1 MSYMQA
7 GKIKLGGIIFQSK
20 TACRTKLRM
29 TTTLGDIIMNF
40 K

>member
-7 GKIKLGGIIFQSK
+7 GMIKLGSMIFQSK
-20 TACRTKLRM
+20 AACWTKLRM
-29 TTTLGDIIMNF
+29 TTTLGDITMNF